1 MISENGR
8 KPELVILVADDEP
21 LVRNLVG
28 AVLSDAGYRVLDAA
42 DGEQALEVSRQYDGS
57 IDFLLTDIT
66 MPKMNGIELS
76 LRIVQERP
84 GIKVLMMSGVVST
97 ELVPDQLHNLVAPIA
112 LYPDPLLSQ
121 TLAASTYPLEI
132 VEAQQWLQQNSNLQR
147 GQLMDRA
154 RQQSWDPSV
163 QALVAFPDALRLLSS
178 DIRWTT

>member
-97 ELVPDQLHNLVAPIA
+97 ELVPDQGVHFLRKPFLPEA
-112 LYPDPLLSQ
+112 LCQKLSAM
-121 TLAASTYPLEI
+121 LPAI
-132 VEAQQWLQQNSNLQR
+132 
-147 GQLMDRA
+147 
-154 RQQSWDPSV
+154 
-163 QALVAFPDALRLLSS
+163 
-178 DIRWTT
+178 